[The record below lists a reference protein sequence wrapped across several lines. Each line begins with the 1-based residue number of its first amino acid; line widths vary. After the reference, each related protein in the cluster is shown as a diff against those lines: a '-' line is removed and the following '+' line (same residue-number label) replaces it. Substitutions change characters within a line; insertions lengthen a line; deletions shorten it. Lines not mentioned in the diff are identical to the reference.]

1 MTAQRDAA
9 CIASRARAVG
19 LTARRNAV
27 FQAFAGVDRA
37 TADRIKALAKA
48 SDKTVAEVPKAL
60 LRQGESTGLWAYGRA
75 PVAAPPTL
83 PWFRGIEE

>member
-37 TADRIKALAKA
+37 TADRIKAMAKA
-48 SDKTVAEVPKAL
+48 NDKTVVELFKAP
-60 LRQGESTGLWAYGRA
+60 LRQAERNGIWAYGRA
-75 PVAAPPTL
+75 PVAVPYA
-83 PWFRGIEE
+83 RGRGDGP

>member
-37 TADRIKALAKA
+37 TADRIKALAKTN
-48 SDKTVAEVPKAL
+48 DMTVVELLKAL
-60 LRQGESTGLWAYGRA
+60 LRQAERN
-75 PVAAPPTL
+75 
-83 PWFRGIEE
+83 GIWTCSRS